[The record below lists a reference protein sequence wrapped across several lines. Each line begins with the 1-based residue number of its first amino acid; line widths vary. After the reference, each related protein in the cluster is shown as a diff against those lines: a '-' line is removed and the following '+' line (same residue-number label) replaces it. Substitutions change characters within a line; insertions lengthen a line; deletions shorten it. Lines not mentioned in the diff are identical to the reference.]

1 MFSLILNVVGS
12 VLHLYCTWR
21 VGSLPVVQRRVSL
34 CGWWMAS
41 AIVWV
46 IYIAGVWI
54 GDNPGGLMA
63 WSLSQF
69 AFHWLVTLFLLGLCL
84 LAVDLVTGFGCL
96 KLRRLAALRLGAV
109 TIGAAMAVIALVQGL
124 RPPVVT
130 HHEVGL
136 PGLPVQLDGTTLVAI
151 SDLHLGAGIGRD
163 WLAARVE
170 QIQALK
176 PDLVVMV
183 GDLTE
188 GEAGMVPGLE
198 ETMRGLRAPLGV
210 WAVTGN
216 HEFYGD
222 TLATIALFESAGV
235 RWLRNQA
242 EELRPGLRLAGIDY
256 ISEHT
261 QNGSPEAELLK
272 SLVGSKEGAA
282 LLLSHAPLQVKA
294 AADSGFDLML
304 SGHTHGG
311 QVWPFGY
318 LVRRRYPYF
327 LGHYRV
333 GDMQLFV
340 GRGAGT
346 WGARMRLWQPG
357 EILHIT
363 LRSTGDPESGH
374 EGHRSAGHY
383 HGRHH

>member
-12 VLHLYCTWR
+12 VLHIYCAWR
-21 VGSLPVVQRRVSL
+21 VGSLPIVRRRV
-34 CGWWMAS
+34 GIRIWWLAS
-41 AIVWV
+41 AVVWV

-54 GDNPGGLMA
+54 GDEPVGLIA
-63 WSLSQF
+63 WALSQF
-69 AFHWLVTLFLLGLCL
+69 AFHWLMTLFLLGLCL
-84 LAVDLVTGFGCL
+84 LAVDVVTGFNYW

-130 HHEVGL
+130 YHEVAL
-136 PGLPVQLDGTTLVAI
+136 PGLSAQLDGTTLAAI

-170 QIQALK
+170 QIQTLK

-188 GEAGMVPGLE
+188 SEAGLVPGLE
-198 ETMRGLRAPLGV
+198 ETMRQLNAPLGV

-216 HEFYGD
+216 HEFHGD

-242 EELRPGLRLAGIDY
+242 VELRPGLRLAGIDY
-256 ISEHT
+256 LSEHT

-272 SLVGSKEGAA
+272 SLAGSNDGAA
-282 LLLSHAPLQVKA
+282 LLLSHAPLQVEA
-294 AADSGFDLML
+294 AAAAGFDLML

-311 QVWPFGY
+311 QVWPFGF
-318 LVRRRYPYF
+318 LVRQRYPYF

-333 GDMQLFV
+333 GDMHLLV

-363 LRSTGDPESGH
+363 LRSTGV
-374 EGHRSAGHY
+374 HRSP
-383 HGRHH
+383 

>member
-21 VGSLPVVQRRVSL
+21 VGSLPIVRRRIGL
-34 CGWWMAS
+34 RGWWVAS
-41 AIVWV
+41 AVVWV
-46 IYIAGVWI
+46 IYIAGVRI
-54 GDNPGGLMA
+54 GDEPAGLITWA
-63 WSLSQF
+63 LSQF
-69 AFHWLVTLFLLGLCL
+69 AFHWLMSLFLLGLCL
-84 LAVDLVTGFGCL
+84 LAVDVVTGFGYW

-109 TIGAAMAVIALVQGL
+109 TVGAAMVVIALVQGL

-130 HHEVGL
+130 HYEVAL
-136 PGLPVQLDGTTLVAI
+136 PGLPTQLDGTTLVAI
-151 SDLHLGAGIGRD
+151 SDMHLGAGIGRD

-170 QIQALK
+170 QIQALN
-176 PDLVVMV
+176 PDLVVMI

-188 GEAGMVPGLE
+188 GEALLVPGLE
-198 ETMRGLRAPLGV
+198 ETLRGLRAPLGV

-216 HEFYGD
+216 HEFHGD
-222 TLATIALFESAGV
+222 TPATIALFESAGV
-235 RWLRNQA
+235 RWLRDQTV
-242 EELRPGLRLAGIDY
+242 ELRTGLRLAGLDY
-256 ISEHT
+256 LREHK
-261 QNGSPEAELLK
+261 QNDSPEPRLLK
-272 SLVGSKEGAA
+272 RLAGPDDGAA
-282 LLLSHAPLQVKA
+282 LLLSHVPLQVEA
-294 AADSGFDLML
+294 AADAGFKFML

-318 LVRRRYPYF
+318 LVSQRYPYF

-333 GDMQLFV
+333 GDMQLIV

-363 LRSTGDPESGH
+363 LRSRGVQ
-374 EGHRSAGHY
+374 RSP
-383 HGRHH
+383 

>member
-12 VLHLYCTWR
+12 ALHLYCAWR
-21 VGSLPVVQRRVSL
+21 VGSLPIVRRRVGF
-34 CGWWMAS
+34 CGWWLAS
-41 AIVWV
+41 AVVWV
-46 IYIAGVWI
+46 IYIAGISI
-54 GDNPGGLMA
+54 GDEPGGIIA
-63 WSLSQF
+63 WVLTQF
-69 AFHWLVTLFLLGLCL
+69 AIHWLTTLFLLGLCL
-84 LAVDLVTGFGCL
+84 LAVDLVTGFGRL
-96 KLRRLAALRLGAV
+96 KLSRLAALRLGAF
-109 TIGAAMAVIALVQGL
+109 TIGATMAEIALVQGL
-124 RPPVVT
+124 RSPVVT
-130 HHEVGL
+130 HHVIGL
-136 PGLPVQLDGTTLVAI
+136 PGLPAQLDGTTLVAI
-151 SDLHLGAGIGRD
+151 SDMHLGAGIGRD

-183 GDLTE
+183 GDQIE
-188 GEAGMVPGLE
+188 GEVSMVPGLE
-198 ETMRGLRAPLGV
+198 ETMRELRAPLGV

-216 HEFYGD
+216 HEFHGD

-235 RWLRNQA
+235 RWLRDEA
-242 EELRPGLRLAGIDY
+242 VELQPGLRLAGIDY
-256 ISEHT
+256 ISGYT

-272 SLVGSKEGAA
+272 SLVGSNDGAA

-294 AADSGFDLML
+294 AADAGFDLML

-318 LVRRRYPYF
+318 LVRLRYPYF
-327 LGHYRV
+327 YGHYRV
-333 GDMQLFV
+333 GDMQLLV

-363 LRSTGDPESGH
+363 LRSTGVLRLPS
-374 EGHRSAGHY
+374 RLNQQ
-383 HGRHH
+383 